1 MPFSEAVE
9 NSTMALRAITDLAAD
24 FVPEEYVKRAV
35 KNSDCRTPIVFV
47 QQDGDPFKSVC
58 YLAKQCDSAVWSF
71 DVSLLQSAQNIMDYI
86 DVGLNNGDWV
96 FITNCDLVGAS
107 YFREVARTLYQLLPE
122 PHRYPR
128 REVFRCFFGVSVP
141 FDLNAPVGLPF
152 PPLFMH
158 SAIVARPSASSQR
171 SKWSRVMP
179 ADEPLFAAAATKH
192 QQRREAGRE
201 SDSESDLDEAEK
213 LSGVLF
219 YRAAERNNEIEQS
232 PVTLAK
238 HEMVHAIDVQDSATM
253 ERLVKTGDVDLT
265 RKLKDGMTPV
275 QYACCKQLT
284 ESVRVLLSLG
294 ADPND
299 PRASD
304 GRPLLFMSIDDV
316 ELARVLVEGGADLYA
331 KYEGYRADSHPDTA
345 PDVAAYIAEERNKL

>member
-1 MPFSEAVE
+1 
-9 NSTMALRAITDLAAD
+9 MALRAIAELPAD
-24 FVPEEYVKRAV
+24 FVPVEYMERAI

-47 QQDGDPFKSVC
+47 QQDGDTFQSVC

-107 YFREVARTLYQLLPE
+107 YFREVARTLYHLLPE
-122 PHRYPR
+122 PLKYPR

-141 FDLNAPVGLPF
+141 FDLNAPVGQPF

-158 SAIVARPSASSQR
+158 NAIVARPTSTQG
-171 SKWSRVMP
+171 SKWSRIMP
-179 ADEPLFAAAATKH
+179 ADEPLFSAAATKH
-192 QQRREAGRE
+192 QKRREVGRE
-201 SDSESDLDEAEK
+201 SDSESDLDETDK
-213 LSGVLF
+213 ISGVLF
-219 YRAAERNNEIEQS
+219 YRAAQRNQEIEQS

-238 HEMVHAIDVQDSATM
+238 HEMMQAIDTRDAATM
-253 ERLVKTGDVDLT
+253 ERLVKSGDVDLS
-265 RKLKDGMTPV
+265 RPIKDGMTPL

-284 ESVRVLLSLG
+284 ESVQALLALG
-294 ADPND
+294 ANPNA

-304 GRPLLFMSIDDV
+304 GRPPLFMSIDDID
-316 ELARVLVEGGADLYA
+316 LARVLVEGGADLFA
-331 KYEGYRADSHPDTA
+331 KYEGFRADSHPDTA
-345 PDVAAYIAEERNKL
+345 LEVAAYIAERRNNM

>member
-1 MPFSEAVE
+1 
-9 NSTMALRAITDLAAD
+9 MALRAITDLSAD
-24 FVPEEYVKRAV
+24 FVPEEYVERAV
-35 KNSDCRTPIVFV
+35 KNSDCRTPIIFV
-47 QQDGDPFKSVC
+47 QKDGDPFQSVC
-58 YLAKQCDSAVWSF
+58 YLAKQCKSAVWSF

-107 YFREVARTLYQLLPE
+107 YFREVARTLYHLQPD
-122 PHRYPR
+122 PDKYPR
-128 REVFRCFFGVSVP
+128 REVFRCFFGVSAP

-158 SAIVARPSASSQR
+158 SAIVARPTLTHG
-171 SKWSRVMP
+171 SKWSRMMP
-179 ADEPLFAAAATKH
+179 ADEPLFSAAATKH
-192 QQRREAGRE
+192 QRRREAGRE
-201 SDSESDLDEAEK
+201 SDSESDLEEADRI
-213 LSGVLF
+213 SGVLF
-219 YRAAERNNEIEQS
+219 YRAAERNKEIEQS

-238 HEMVHAIDVQDSATM
+238 QEMEEAIDAQDGATM
-253 ERLVKTGDVDLT
+253 ERLVKCGDVDLF

-275 QYACCKQLT
+275 QYACCKQLK
-284 ESVRVLLSLG
+284 ESVRVLLALG

-304 GRPLLFMSIDDV
+304 GRPPLFMSIDDV
-316 ELARVLVEGGADLYA
+316 DLARVLVEGGADLFA

-345 PDVAAYIAEERNKL
+345 PDVAAYLAQERQSNVN

>member
-1 MPFSEAVE
+1 
-9 NSTMALRAITDLAAD
+9 MALRAITDLSAD
-24 FVPEEYVKRAV
+24 FLPEEYVVRAF

-47 QQDGDPFKSVC
+47 QQDGDPFQSVC
-58 YLAKQCDSAVWSF
+58 YLAKQNDSAVWSF

-107 YFREVARTLYQLLPE
+107 YFREVARTLYHLAPE
-122 PHRYPR
+122 PHKYPR

-158 SAIVARPSASSQR
+158 SAIVARPTATQG
-171 SKWSRVMP
+171 SKWSRIMP
-179 ADEPLFAAAATKH
+179 ADKPLFSAAAVKH

-201 SDSESDLDEAEK
+201 SDSESDLEETDK
-213 LSGVLF
+213 ISGVLF
-219 YRAAERNNEIEQS
+219 YRAAERNLELEQS

-238 HEMVHAIDVQDSATM
+238 HEMVRAIDAQDAAEV
-253 ERLVKTGDVDLT
+253 ERLVQSGDVDLS

-284 ESVRVLLSLG
+284 QSVRVLLALG
-294 ADPND
+294 ADPNV

-304 GRPLLFMSIDDV
+304 GRPPLFMSIDDV
-316 ELARVLVEGGADLYA
+316 DLARILVEGGADLYA
-331 KYEGYRADSHPDTA
+331 KYEGYRADAHPDTA
-345 PDVAAYIAEERNKL
+345 PAVAAYIAEERSRM